1 MYRNRADD
9 DFILGE
15 ALLKVVPVCLPPW
28 AVEGIRHDFEDDNIV
43 MYRSALGEAAAFR
56 GSPGESGDA
65 AEPARQLFPDN
76 HVFLRIEGLSFIVRH
91 GRQDFNEMHGSPPAR
106 FVAMLVNSNA
116 IVFREEHLPN
126 GGGWKARPGLD
137 RRRHLNEATC
147 RLPQTRKQERFEW
160 HKRIRETSS
169 CAAASVRLLAKCKPA
184 SRARCGERV
193 TRAVSIMRWPAKF
206 HGVG

>member
-1 MYRNRADD
+1 LFATGNR
-9 DFILGE
+9 ISTRCTVHLQLGSSR
-15 ALLKVVPVCLPPW
+15 C
-28 AVEGIRHDFEDDNIV
+28 HD
-43 MYRSALGEAAAFR
+43 
-56 GSPGESGDA
+56 
-65 AEPARQLFPDN
+65 
-76 HVFLRIEGLSFIVRH
+76 
-91 GRQDFNEMHGSPPAR
+91 
-106 FVAMLVNSNA
+106 SNA

-193 TRAVSIMRWPAKF
+193 TRRSVLCGGQRNFTASDKPHAFKTLLGQPGF
-206 HGVG
+206 C